1 MTQYTSLIAQN
12 NINEFIARYGL
23 VINSKHSRLI
33 NDLKQLI
40 CQWGLNNKY
49 DGKHICP
56 AGDRVFNLMLNYELK
71 EKESQNFY
79 RTLEISNA

>member
-1 MTQYTSLIAQN
+1 MTQDTSLIAQN

-23 VINSKHSRLI
+23 VINSKHSKLI

-49 DGKHICP
+49 EGKHVSP
-56 AGDRVFNLMLNYELK
+56 AGNHIFDLMLNYELK

-79 RTLEISNA
+79 NALEVTNA